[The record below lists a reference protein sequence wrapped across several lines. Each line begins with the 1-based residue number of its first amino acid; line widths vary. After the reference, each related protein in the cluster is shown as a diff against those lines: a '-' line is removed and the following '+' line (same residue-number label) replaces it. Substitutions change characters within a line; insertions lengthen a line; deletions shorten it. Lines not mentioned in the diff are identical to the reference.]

1 MSLAT
6 SSHTIFFC
14 FQLYFASL
22 TSSNLT
28 DSNTVM
34 TYLSRSSSTF
44 RNLLSRFSYLRQYS
58 YLCPYCGEKFPSQKV
73 CRQHQLS
80 VCLVLMGVKTDELN
94 FKQHNCPFCNKKYF
108 NVITLKGH
116 LTLAHKDRVDST
128 DCGADADDGGNEDLI
143 GGVGGKYS
151 NLIVNN
157 PLVPIPNLEAGPVFS
172 SLSTSPLKVALQQ
185 HQQQLHQPQMISVV
199 ESQMTVAEENACLSV
214 NQVVEPVVSESNGSI
229 VPVHPSAGSAV
240 KSRSKKKSR
249 GKSPVTPQPAGSSLA
264 STRSL
269 RNNPRSSRYHY
280 DDDFCSGED
289 LDVFEPKLS
298 RSISEKSDRQTR
310 SSSKVEDGKCGKSD
324 CKNGESG
331 SRNRHDAEDD
341 ADSDATDD
349 LTVDES
355 VMEAPCSEG
364 QQLSEGSNPFA
375 DVQKVEGRSDGIR
388 QGVKA
393 SGASSQSLF
402 VDLTGPTVDQ
412 VLKGG
417 IDPTA
422 FIEQMSSTSQN
433 LVYASTYASL
443 QPLESDQVTSNVQKG
458 GRPQEAESNSASS
471 TSRSSNNKFI
481 IDNLLGRSNQG
492 NRRAPDKDCGSDESD
507 CQDDFLINID
517 SSLDAPG
524 DEDDNSKSSGSS
536 RSRAFEGPLAMHE
549 RTSKVEKSR
558 SSKQEQTTNLFSA
571 TYEKTSRHDR
581 RDESSQLASQTQ
593 PVDNCG
599 LESAA
604 DDRSPVSDVRVRGE
618 TGNCTHK
625 EADEDSGRVRPG
637 VVMDVKKRTILKKL
651 SNSLNMASKRQPGA
665 IGGAKFYK

>member
-1 MSLAT
+1 MEQLIYHQLFIT
-6 SSHTIFFC
+6 SFP
-14 FQLYFASL
+14 
-22 TSSNLT
+22 
-28 DSNTVM
+28 
-34 TYLSRSSSTF
+34 
-44 RNLLSRFSYLRQYS
+44 RFSYLRQYS

-172 SLSTSPLKVALQQ
+172 SLGTSPLKVALQQ

-199 ESQMTVAEENACLSV
+199 ESQATVEEESTCMPV
-214 NQVVEPVVSESNGSI
+214 TQVIEPVVSESNGSTT
-229 VPVHPSAGSAV
+229 PASQSAGSAV
-240 KSRSKKKSR
+240 KSKSKKKSR

-310 SSSKVEDGKCGKSD
+310 SSSKAEDGKSWKLD

-331 SRNRHDAEDD
+331 SRNRHVATEDD

-355 VMEAPCSEG
+355 AMEAPGSEG
-364 QQLSEGSNPFA
+364 QHLSEGSNPFA
-375 DVQKVEGRSDGIR
+375 DVQNVEGRSDCAR
-388 QGVKA
+388 QSIEA
-393 SGASSQSLF
+393 SGSSAQSLF
-402 VDLTGPTVDQ
+402 VDLTSPTVDQ
-412 VLKGG
+412 VFKDG
-417 IDPTA
+417 IDPTV
-422 FIEQMSSTSQN
+422 FIDQMSSTSHN
-433 LVYASTYASL
+433 LVYAGTYASL
-443 QPLESDQVTSNVQKG
+443 QPLESDQATTNAQKSG
-458 GRPQEAESNSASS
+458 QTREAESNSASS

-481 IDNLLGRSNQG
+481 IDNLLGHSTRG
-492 NRRAPDKDCGSDESD
+492 GDRRASDKDCGSDESD

-517 SSLDAPG
+517 SSLDAPV

-536 RSRAFEGPLAMHE
+536 RSRLIEGPPATHE
-549 RTSKVEKSR
+549 RTLKAEKLR
-558 SSKQEQTTNLFSA
+558 SSKQEQPGNLFSA

-581 RDESSQLASQTQ
+581 KDESSQSANQVQL
-593 PVDNCG
+593 VDSCG
-599 LESAA
+599 LKLAVEI
-604 DDRSPVSDVRVRGE
+604 
-618 TGNCTHK
+618 K
-625 EADEDSGRVRPG
+625 EADEDSGRIHPG

-651 SNSLNMASKRQPGA
+651 SNSLNMASKRQPNA